1 MLELNNLASYIQGRL
16 NDIAET
22 MYDNQDI
29 IDKVVF
35 LVTDSEQNFDD
46 ANTDMEFK
54 INDDVAY
61 TPVLLKRLFSTK
73 QEDYTYGKFLETY
86 RLEIMAYLPFKTSVE
101 LVFSEYTREQ
111 NTSDF
116 EVLQDGTQVK
126 KNNGSLAF
134 FQLVNAKSGTNVHFI
149 AYTYEFSWD
158 YVIGSVIS
166 DSSRIFIDN
175 VEIDFL
181 GLAFQ
186 NEKITIPN
194 IAYGNNTLAS
204 TNGMTYAFSFPVLKG
219 TNAKA
224 LKNQEL
230 FEDIML
236 NKYNK
241 IHTLNYQIDNYKSV
255 TLPVTVRSGTITYNR
270 DDLISF
276 SVVFEQAL
284 PRTTVS
290 LNGVSIPILS
300 FNLQR
305 ENTVESI
312 VKATDVE
319 SVAVS
324 SGYNAIIRFAHDH
337 DNATSRL
344 LLGDIINGNL
354 GSEYTLL
361 VSVGSSN
368 TITFSDT
375 VILKGGT
382 YQFEQTGELI
392 YEATFVKV
400 V

>member
-16 NDIAET
+16 NDIAES
-22 MYDNQDI
+22 MYDNHDI
-29 IDKVVF
+29 MDKVVF
-35 LVTDSEQNFDD
+35 LVTDSEQQY
-46 ANTDMEFK
+46 
-54 INDDVAY
+54 DDVFTNMDFKGDDIPY
-61 TPVLLKRLFSTK
+61 IPVLLKRLFSTK
-73 QEDYTYGKFLETY
+73 QDDYVFGKFLESY
-86 RLEIMAYLPFKTSVE
+86 RLEIMAYMPFKTSVE
-101 LVFSEYTREQ
+101 FIFNAFTKEQ
-111 NTSDF
+111 NTSNF

-126 KNNGSLAF
+126 KNHGSLAF
-134 FQLVNAKSGTNVHFI
+134 FQLVNAKSGTNVSFI
-149 AYTYEFSWD
+149 AYTYEFTWN
-158 YVIGSVIS
+158 YVLGSVIS
-166 DSSRIFIDN
+166 DSSRLLVDN
-175 VEIDFL
+175 VEIKFL
-181 GLAFQ
+181 GLSFQ
-186 NEKITIPN
+186 NDKIAIPN
-194 IAYGNNTLAS
+194 VAYGNNVLAS
-204 TNGMTYAFSFPVLKG
+204 TNGMTYAFTFPIVKG
-219 TNAKA
+219 DDDEA

-230 FEDIML
+230 FEDIVL
-236 NKYNK
+236 NRYNK
-241 IHTLNYQIDNYKSV
+241 THTLQWVIDDYKSV
-255 TLPVTVRSGTITYNR
+255 TIPVAVRSGTVNYNR

-276 SVVFEQAL
+276 ALVFEQAL

-290 LNGVSIPILS
+290 INGVSIPILS

-312 VKATDVE
+312 VKLTDVE

-344 LLGDIINGNL
+344 LLSDIINGNL

-361 VSVGSSN
+361 VNVGSSN
-368 TITFSDT
+368 VISFSDS

>member
-1 MLELNNLASYIQGRL
+1 MLELNNLALYIQGRL

-35 LVTDSEQNFDD
+35 YVTDSEQSYDD
-46 ANTDMEFK
+46 AFTDMEFK
-54 INDDVAY
+54 LNDEIKY
-61 TPVLLKRLFSTK
+61 TPVLLKRLFATK
-73 QEDYTYGKFLETY
+73 QDDYVYGKFLETY

-101 LVFSEYTREQ
+101 LVFDEFTKEQ
-111 NTSDF
+111 NTGDF
-116 EVLQDGTQVK
+116 ETLADGTQVK
-126 KNNGSLAF
+126 KKHGSLAF

-149 AYTYEFSWD
+149 SYTYEFSWD
-158 YVIGSVIS
+158 YVIGSIIS
-166 DSSRIFIDN
+166 DASRLLVDD

-186 NEKITIPN
+186 NDKIAIPN
-194 IAYGNNTLAS
+194 VAYGTNVLAS
-204 TNGMTYAFSFPVLKG
+204 TNGMTYAFTFPVLKG
-219 TNAKA
+219 DSTKA

-230 FEDIML
+230 FEDIVL
-236 NKYNK
+236 NRYNK
-241 IHTLNYQIDNYKSV
+241 THTLQWIIDDYKSV
-255 TLPVTVRSGTITYNR
+255 TIPVAVRSGTVNYNR

-290 LNGVSIPILS
+290 INGSTIPILS

-312 VKATDVE
+312 VKITDVE

-337 DNATSRL
+337 DNATSRTL
-344 LLGDIINGNL
+344 LSDIINGNL

-361 VSVGSSN
+361 VNVGSTN
-368 TITFSDT
+368 TISFSDT